1 LIDST
6 AMKEPPM
13 KPSALWFVILAA
25 VCYPA
30 LAQDKASPPNP
41 DAIKRDIADH
51 RALAQVHENAAKC
64 LEAGKSEKEC
74 HDQMARECKGI
85 GIGKYC
91 GMRHRH

>member
-1 LIDST
+1 
-6 AMKEPPM
+6 M
-13 KPSALWFVILAA
+13 KPLAFWFVIFTAA
-25 VCYPA
+25 CFPA
-30 LAQDKASPPNP
+30 LAQNKASPPSA
-41 DAIKRDIADH
+41 DAVKRDIADH

-74 HDQMARECKGI
+74 HDQLAKECKGV

>member
-1 LIDST
+1 MKLKLALVSVVSAYVLIALV
-6 AMKEPPM
+6 AMT
-13 KPSALWFVILAA
+13 SQVAA
-25 VCYPA
+25 QQAAP
-30 LAQDKASPPNP
+30 KKP
-41 DAIKRDIADH
+41 DAKAVEADIAAH

-74 HDQMARECKGI
+74 HEQVAKECKGV

>member
-1 LIDST
+1 MPL
-6 AMKEPPM
+6 KL
-13 KPSALWFVILAA
+13 ALVA
-25 VCYPA
+25 A
-30 LAQDKASPPNP
+30 LAMIAMTGLATAQQSAPKQPDPKAV
-41 DAIKRDIADH
+41 AADIAAH

-74 HDQMARECKGI
+74 HEQVAKECKGV

>member
-1 LIDST
+1 
-6 AMKEPPM
+6 MKL
-13 KPSALWFVILAA
+13 SILWLVVCAA
-25 VCYPA
+25 ACFPA
-30 LAQDKASPPNP
+30 LAQDKSSAPNP

-64 LEAGKSEKEC
+64 LEAGKTEKEC
-74 HDQMARECKGI
+74 HDQLAKECKGV

>member
-1 LIDST
+1 
-6 AMKEPPM
+6 MKLAV
-13 KPSALWFVILAA
+13 ALLVVATGIGA
-25 VCYPA
+25 PA
-30 LAQDKASPPNP
+30 LAQDKPKQPNP

-74 HDQMARECKGI
+74 HDQLAKECKGV